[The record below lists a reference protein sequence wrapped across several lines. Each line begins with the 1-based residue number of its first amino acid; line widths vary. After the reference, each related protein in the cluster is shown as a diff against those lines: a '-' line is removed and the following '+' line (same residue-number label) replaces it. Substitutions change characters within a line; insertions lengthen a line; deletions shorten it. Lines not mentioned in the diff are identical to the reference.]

1 MFLCSAWVEEGRKG
15 CSAWW
20 WLDGKQWRAAASL
33 SDAGKGSAALIFGSS
48 ARRRLR
54 GTGGACRR
62 HEVPGRGGWSKTRG
76 AEAVLA
82 EVRRT
87 WPVARDGAVPDVR
100 RRANAVR
107 KREW

>member
-1 MFLCSAWVEEGRKG
+1 MRRLERRLGNGVTAGHD
-15 CSAWW
+15 
-20 WLDGKQWRAAASL
+20 DGV
-33 SDAGKGSAALIFGSS
+33 
-48 ARRRLR
+48 RRRGARR

-82 EVRRT
+82 GARRT
-87 WPVARDGAVPDVR
+87 WPAARDGAVPDVR